1 MKRAISWLACLHLSL
16 LASLAEAQDARST
29 SYDRYLK
36 PGELI
41 EIAPGRRLNLRCEGS
56 GSPTVI
62 LEAGHAFPSLSWR
75 DVQPA
80 LARITCTCAYD
91 RAGLGFSD
99 PGPMPRSADAI
110 VDDLAALLVK
120 AHLPGPY
127 ILVGSSLGG
136 QTVRL
141 FAFRYPARVAGLVLV
156 DPYVEGQFSAFAA
169 IDPSIGEEVE
179 QGLREEATC
188 VDALRKGALTPA
200 QAEKQGCIA
209 GSNPRFSP
217 TLNEMLQRQRMRPAW
232 FEAARSESLM
242 LDTDNEQQIARAK
255 RHLGDMPLI
264 VLSAARNFDDPI
276 YAKHRSAL
284 RAEQMRLH
292 GGLAALSR
300 SGEVRLIEADHV
312 IQSDSPNE
320 VIKAVRDM
328 IARSR
333 PGK

>member
-1 MKRAISWLACLHLSL
+1 
-16 LASLAEAQDARST
+16 
-29 SYDRYLK
+29 
-36 PGELI
+36 
-41 EIAPGRRLNLRCEGS
+41 
-56 GSPTVI
+56 
-62 LEAGHAFPSLSWR
+62 
-75 DVQPA
+75 
-80 LARITCTCAYD
+80 
-91 RAGLGFSD
+91 
-99 PGPMPRSADAI
+99 
-110 VDDLAALLVK
+110 
-120 AHLPGPY
+120 
-127 ILVGSSLGG
+127 
-136 QTVRL
+136 
-141 FAFRYPARVAGLVLV
+141 
-156 DPYVEGQFSAFAA
+156 
-169 IDPSIGEEVE
+169 
-179 QGLREEATC
+179 
-188 VDALRKGALTPA
+188 
-200 QAEKQGCIA
+200 
-209 GSNPRFSP
+209 
-217 TLNEMLQRQRMRPAW
+217 MRPAW